1 MPHTKG
7 WVTTSTNMLGVTHT
21 VGRKLLL
28 KEEVQG
34 SFVKCTEMVEWPK
47 DWEEGKL
54 LRGPT
59 GPYQGSWGRGHPKGR
74 GIHAGM

>member
-7 WVTTSTNMLGVTHT
+7 WVATSANMLEVTHA

-28 KEEVQG
+28 VEEAQG

-47 DWEEGKL
+47 DWEEGK
-54 LRGPT
+54 
-59 GPYQGSWGRGHPKGR
+59 
-74 GIHAGM
+74 